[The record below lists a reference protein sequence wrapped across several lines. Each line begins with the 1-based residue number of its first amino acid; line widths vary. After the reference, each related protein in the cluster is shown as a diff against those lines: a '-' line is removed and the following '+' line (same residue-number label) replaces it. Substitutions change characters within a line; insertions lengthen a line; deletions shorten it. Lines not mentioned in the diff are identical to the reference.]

1 MGFNTPVM
9 RFVTKGKMRLIVI
22 GAGIF
27 AGAAIIGSATFYFG
41 YQSGLAKTRVVAVE
55 NVKNL
60 ESGKSAAVDFGI
72 FWEAWD
78 LLKNGHLKGGETADQ
93 KMLYGAIQGL
103 TNSLGDPHTVFFQP
117 EDSKKFEE
125 DVNGSFGGIG
135 AEIGIKNNQLV
146 VIAPLKGSPAE
157 KAGLKAGDKILAINE
172 TGTQGLDVN
181 EAVKKIRGE
190 VGTSIKLTV
199 LRDAW
204 EAPKDIEIVRATIE
218 IPTLE
223 WSVIENKD
231 VAAGSS
237 SDGQALN
244 EDIAHIKLF
253 SFNQNAPVV
262 FYKAALRALLG
273 RTDGLILDLRNNPGG
288 YLEIAI
294 NLAGWFLDKGDIV
307 VSEKFRD
314 GRQEVFR
321 ADGTGALKDIPTVIL
336 VNEGSASASEIL
348 AGALHAK
355 RNIKLIGT
363 PTFGKGTVQELR
375 SLGDNSKIKL
385 TIANWVLPDGTVISE
400 DGLKPDNEVKIT
412 ETDTQEGKDPQLE
425 KAIEVLRA
433 EIAEKK

>member
-1 MGFNTPVM
+1 MNYFA
-9 RFVTKGKMRLIVI
+9 KGKMRLIVI

-27 AGAAIIGSATFYFG
+27 VGVAIIGSATFYFG
-41 YQSGLAKTRVVAVE
+41 YQSGLTKTRVVAVE
-55 NVKNL
+55 NVTNL
-60 ESGKSAAVDFGI
+60 ESGKNDAVDFGI

-78 LLKNGHLKGGETADQ
+78 LLKKGHLKGGEITNQ

-103 TNSLGDPHTVFFQP
+103 TNSLGDPHTIFFPP

-125 DVNGSFGGIG
+125 DVNGSSGGIG
-135 AEIGIKNNQLV
+135 AGIGIKNKQLV
-146 VIAPLKGSPAE
+146 VIAPLKDSPAE
-157 KAGLKAGDKILAINE
+157 KSGLKAGDKILGIDGI
-172 TGTQGLDVN
+172 GTQGLDVN
-181 EAVKKIRGE
+181 EAVKKIRCE

-199 LRDAW
+199 LRDEW
-204 EAPKDIEIVRATIE
+204 EAPKEIEIVRATIE

-223 WSVIENKD
+223 WSVIQNED
-231 VAAGSS
+231 ADADADAESS
-237 SDGQALN
+237 SEGQALN

-273 RTDGLILDLRNNPGG
+273 QTDGIILDLRNNPGG

-314 GRQEVFR
+314 GHQEVFR

-348 AGALHAK
+348 AGALRAK
-355 RNIKLIGT
+355 RNIKLVGM

-385 TIANWVLPDGTVISE
+385 TIANWVLPDGMIISE
-400 DGLKPDNEVKIT
+400 DGLKPDIEVKIT

-425 KAIEVLRA
+425 KAIEVLKK
-433 EIAEKK
+433 EISGK